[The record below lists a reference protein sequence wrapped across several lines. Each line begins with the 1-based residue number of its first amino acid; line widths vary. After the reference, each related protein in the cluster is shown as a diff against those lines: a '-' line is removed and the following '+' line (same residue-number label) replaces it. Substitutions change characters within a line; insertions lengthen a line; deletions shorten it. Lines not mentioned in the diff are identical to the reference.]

1 MKTDK
6 ASKSFQIT
14 ISIQRMVF
22 TTSVLLAQ
30 VHILWYYTPT
40 QLRMYVYTYT
50 AAHIHEGC
58 VWTIR
63 TYEHAHRSMGAEHLL
78 VVWDGI
84 LGHVGGLASVSS
96 AYTLYSKH
104 ILQLYRSLCGW
115 VYSFFMIWNYTS
127 LGIEP
132 MVVSELTKH
141 LDPNTTQSRFSS
153 SGNITTDEDP
163 TCWVTRVLT
172 LSAHVLSMLYWIRQ
186 NMPQKEMFQ
195 HQTRV
200 TSVIFAGWKAS
211 RWCPTWQ
218 WGLRWFFWKCTI
230 QLQCHFKAIHDGKI
244 PLLVV
249 RSASS
254 ISASCVLQLHCMLL
268 YNQH

>member
-1 MKTDK
+1 
-6 ASKSFQIT
+6 
-14 ISIQRMVF
+14 MVF

-58 VWTIR
+58 VWTY
-63 TYEHAHRSMGAEHLL
+63 TNVYEHAHRSMGAEHPL

-84 LGHVGGLASVSS
+84 LSHVGGLASVSS
-96 AYTLYSKH
+96 AYTLYGIPHNSTALK
-104 ILQLYRSLCGW
+104 ISVW
-115 VYSFFMIWNYTS
+115 
-127 LGIEP
+127 LGIYTHSLWPETTLAWGLDGWYL
-132 MVVSELTKH
+132 SELTKH
-141 LDPNTTQSRFSS
+141 LDPNTTQSRFSI

-163 TCWVTRVLT
+163 TCWVTRVLK
-172 LSAHVLSMLYWIRQ
+172 LSTHLLSILYWIRQ
-186 NMPQKEMFQ
+186 NMLQKEMFQ

-200 TSVIFAGWKAS
+200 TSVIFAGRKAS
-211 RWCPTWQ
+211 RLCPMRQ
-218 WGLRWFFWKCTI
+218 WGLGWFFSKCTI

-254 ISASCVLQLHCMLL
+254 ISASCVLHTMIIFMQSEL
-268 YNQH
+268 YWLEKVW